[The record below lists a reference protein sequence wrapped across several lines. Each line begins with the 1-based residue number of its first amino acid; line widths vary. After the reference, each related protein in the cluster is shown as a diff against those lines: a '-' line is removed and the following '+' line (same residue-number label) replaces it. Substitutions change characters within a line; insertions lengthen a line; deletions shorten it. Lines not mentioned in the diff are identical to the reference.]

1 METLSNLSAD
11 FYGVREMTLKD
22 AVARV
27 NKQFGAGALI
37 RMGDSEHVPVEV
49 ISTGIPS
56 LDVAVGV
63 GGVPRGRIVEIF
75 GQEAVGKTSISMSVI
90 AQAQKMGENCAIV
103 DAEHAID
110 RDHAAKLGVNVDD
123 LYISQPS
130 CGEEAL
136 EIAKA
141 LVESG
146 DVSVVV
152 VDSVAALVPRAE
164 LEGEFGDAQMG
175 LQARMMSQAMRK
187 LTALVHKSNCVLIM
201 INQVRDKIGVMYGS
215 PVTTTGG
222 KALKFYAGMRLEVS
236 RTGQIKNGE
245 EVIGARTKVKVIKNK
260 VAAPSKFAEFDLL
273 YDRGFSRSGD
283 IFDMAVAAGIVSK
296 AGAWMTYGENRWQ
309 GRFNAVTF
317 LDENP
322 AILEK
327 IEKELQ

>member
-1 METLSNLSAD
+1 MTIKET
-11 FYGVREMTLKD
+11 T
-22 AVARV
+22 ARI

-37 RMGDSEHVPVEV
+37 RMGDTEHVPVQV

-56 LDVAVGV
+56 LDSATGV
-63 GGVPRGRIVEIF
+63 GGFPRGRVIEIF

-90 AQAQKMGENCAIV
+90 GQAQRGGELCAIV

-123 LYISQPS
+123 LLISQPS

-146 DVSVVV
+146 DIAVVV

-187 LTALVHKSNCVLIM
+187 LTALVHKSNCVFIM
-201 INQVRDKIGVMYGS
+201 INQMRDRIGVMYGN
-215 PVTTTGG
+215 PATTTGG
-222 KALKFYAGMRLEVS
+222 KALRFYAGMRLEVS
-236 RTGQIKNGE
+236 KAGAIKNGE
-245 EVIGARTKVKVIKNK
+245 EVIGARTKVKIQKNK
-260 VAAPSKFAEFDLL
+260 VSAPSKVAEFDLL

-283 IFDMAVAAGIVSK
+283 IFDMAVTAGVVSK
-296 AGAWMTYGENRWQ
+296 SGAWMTYGENRWQ
-309 GRFNAVTF
+309 GRFNAVAF

-322 AILEK
+322 AILEE
-327 IEKELQ
+327 IEKELV